1 MLSVILPAVSLY
13 APIAR
18 CRCSAYTWPPLA
30 QPAFVPSCLRW
41 PLLPR
46 GFCSCSH
53 PLRTGA
59 TFLNFAEKCAKH
71 KRRLQPRA
79 SRVRL
84 LHFRTWS
91 RRKRESTG
99 LRAAMQPKTPKT
111 AGSTAVIPVP
121 KTAGTVPATP
131 GMLMSAPGTAAT
143 GLSFGA
149 TNALHETAQELEA
162 AARRPHQMPFANKG
176 VPPDLGGPRD
186 KPDAAHASITRAPSV
201 GGAGSGANVGFGS
214 AAAAVTAAVAFGRA
228 PSFGRAGS
236 GSSFGRVGSGETG
249 PRRRSRRTRAEDAT
263 GQIHTV
269 KVRNEEG
276 RPSVSNT
283 YVEHTFSNGDTYKG
297 FWYRG
302 MLTGEGMYSKPVA
315 DGHKQVE
322 IYQGMWQNDVLS
334 GEGQHDE
341 PGGRVYEGQ
350 FKDGWRHGRGRL
362 HIVSKEV

>member
-1 MLSVILPAVSLY
+1 
-13 APIAR
+13 
-18 CRCSAYTWPPLA
+18 
-30 QPAFVPSCLRW
+30 
-41 PLLPR
+41 
-46 GFCSCSH
+46 
-53 PLRTGA
+53 
-59 TFLNFAEKCAKH
+59 
-71 KRRLQPRA
+71 
-79 SRVRL
+79 
-84 LHFRTWS
+84 
-91 RRKRESTG
+91 
-99 LRAAMQPKTPKT
+99 MQPKTPKT

-149 TNALHETAQELEA
+149 TNALHETTQELEA
-162 AARRPHQMPFANKG
+162 AARRPHQMPFENKG
-176 VPPDLGGPRD
+176 LPPDLGGPRD
-186 KPDAAHASITRAPSV
+186 KPVAAHGSIARAPSV
-201 GGAGSGANVGFGS
+201 GRAGGGANVGFGS

-228 PSFGRAGS
+228 PSFGRTPSFGRVES

-297 FWYRG
+297 FWYQG
-302 MLTGEGMYSKPVA
+302 MLTGEGQYSKPLS

-322 IYQGMWQNDVLS
+322 IYQGMWQNDLLS
-334 GEGQHDE
+334 GAGQHDE

-362 HIVSKEV
+362 HIVSKEVSVCASFLPLNTPLHSTRSVCCSNRYFFLGVCPELAC

>member
-1 MLSVILPAVSLY
+1 
-13 APIAR
+13 
-18 CRCSAYTWPPLA
+18 
-30 QPAFVPSCLRW
+30 
-41 PLLPR
+41 
-46 GFCSCSH
+46 
-53 PLRTGA
+53 
-59 TFLNFAEKCAKH
+59 
-71 KRRLQPRA
+71 
-79 SRVRL
+79 
-84 LHFRTWS
+84 
-91 RRKRESTG
+91 
-99 LRAAMQPKTPKT
+99 MQPKTPKT
-111 AGSTAVIPVP
+111 AGSTAFIPVP

-149 TNALHETAQELEA
+149 TNALHETTQELEA
-162 AARRPHQMPFANKG
+162 AARRPHQMPFENKG
-176 VPPDLGGPRD
+176 LPPDLGGPRD
-186 KPDAAHASITRAPSV
+186 KPVAAHGSIARAPSV
-201 GGAGSGANVGFGS
+201 GRAGGGANVGFGS

-228 PSFGRAGS
+228 PSFGRTPSFGRVES

-302 MLTGEGMYSKPVA
+302 MLTGEGMYSKPMA

-341 PGGRVYEGQ
+341 PGGRVYEGH